1 MRKTSTWMLV
11 LFAAALFAALPAA
24 AEAPAAVAAP
34 DTAAAPAA
42 SEAPAD
48 CAAPA
53 AAAGDQEPLFLAGE
67 ICGSKICGK
76 GTYCC
81 NASCSLCVRFDMS
94 CTQQVCARA
103 QAVEDDRLDVDHG
116 GFHFDQPCGDTVC
129 TGGNFCCNASC
140 SICAPRGGHCTQQ
153 ICPSTS

>member
-24 AEAPAAVAAP
+24 ADAPAAVAAP
-34 DTAAAPAA
+34 PAA
-42 SEAPAD
+42 DAAAD
-48 CAAPA
+48 CAAPTD
-53 AAAGDQEPLFLAGE
+53 AGAEAEPLFLAGE

-81 NASCSLCVRFDMS
+81 NASCSLCVRLDMS
-94 CTQQVCARA
+94 CTQQVCNRA
-103 QAVEDDRLDVDHG
+103 QAVEDDRLDLTHG
-116 GFHFDQPCGDTVC
+116 GVHFDQPCGNTVC

-140 SICAPRGGHCTQQ
+140 SICAPRGGFCTQQ
-153 ICPSTS
+153 VCPPTS

>member
-1 MRKTSTWMLV
+1 MRKTSTWILV
-11 LFAAALFAALPAA
+11 LLAAALFAALPAA
-24 AEAPAAVAAP
+24 ADSPSAAAAS

-48 CAAPA
+48 CAAP

-81 NASCSLCVRFDMS
+81 NASCSLCVQFGMS

-103 QAVEDDRLDVDHG
+103 QAVEDDRLDLGHG
-116 GFHFDQPCGDTVC
+116 GVHFDQPCGNTVC

-140 SICAPRGGHCTQQ
+140 SICAPPGGHCTQQ
-153 ICPSTS
+153 ICPPTS

>member
-1 MRKTSTWMLV
+1 MKKPMTWILA
-11 LFAAALFAALPAA
+11 LLAAAVLALPAA
-24 AEAPAAVAAP
+24 AGEAPAG
-34 DTAAAPAA
+34 DLGLAAAPGG
-42 SEAPAD
+42 

-53 AAAGDQEPLFLAGE
+53 AAGPSADEPLFLAGE

-81 NASCSLCVRFDMS
+81 NASCSNCVPFGMS
-94 CTQQVCARA
+94 CTQQACNATE
-103 QAVEDDRLDVDHG
+103 AVAGERLEVDHG
-116 GFHFDQPCGDTVC
+116 GFHFEIPCGDTVC

>member
-1 MRKTSTWMLV
+1 MKTRSILSLV
-11 LFAAALFAALPAA
+11 LFAALAAVALPAA
-24 AEAPAAVAAP
+24 AGDAVPTAAP
-34 DTAAAPAA
+34 LFADA
-42 SEAPAD
+42 AD

-53 AAAGDQEPLFLAGE
+53 AAAPAGDEPLFLAGE

-81 NASCSLCVRFDMS
+81 NASCSRCVPFGMS
-94 CTQQVCARA
+94 CTQEACNNT
-103 QAVEDDRLDVDHG
+103 QALETEPIEVDHG
-116 GFHFDQPCGDTVC
+116 GFHFDQPCGNTVC

-153 ICPSTS
+153 ICPPVS

>member
-1 MRKTSTWMLV
+1 MRKPSTWMLV
-11 LFAAALFAALPAA
+11 LFAAGLFAALPAA
-24 AEAPAAVAAP
+24 AEAPADASVAL
-34 DTAAAPAA
+34 AAPAA
-42 SEAPAD
+42 VDAPAD
-48 CAAPA
+48 CAAPTA
-53 AAAGDQEPLFLAGE
+53 ATADQEPLFLAGE

-103 QAVEDDRLDVDHG
+103 QAFEDDRLELGHG
-116 GFHFDQPCGDTVC
+116 GVHFDQPCGNTVC

-153 ICPSTS
+153 ICPPTS